1 MIRNDRCYLRLL
13 NFAKISRP
21 GEQDPGEYTEIVALL
36 GTCRPAELQ
45 ACRAFL
51 PLIYAATGRYS
62 LRAQLPPAILQ
73 FLREQSLRLIA
84 AEMGHRQWLLTHL
97 DRFTERGIPVIL
109 LKGAAFAGTLYAD
122 NAPRLG
128 VDLDLLV
135 RKEDFDLACEVL
147 GETMYPVVLAED
159 RAATHALLFERVF
172 LAKGGLGPTVELHRQ
187 LTNPYIFTIDQS
199 SLWAASRRH
208 PRFNSELVRI
218 LSPEDSLLHL
228 AVHAG
233 RDLDFSTHNL
243 LDAHEI
249 WCQWQPDPE
258 QLGQR
263 AAAWGGRTV
272 LWFLLTKGREIMATP
287 VPERFLDSLRP
298 GRIREVLNRRILS
311 GLAAKGE
318 RRPAAPAF
326 RCRQLLSQLTLPD
339 HPGCGLRFQ
348 LFYARTRLE
357 DWLLSRRERIR

>member
-1 MIRNDRCYLRLL
+1 MIRNDTWYLRLL
-13 NFAKISRP
+13 DFAKISRTEEEEV
-21 GEQDPGEYTEIVALL
+21 GSFAEIVTLISS
-36 GTCRPAELQ
+36 CPVAELQ

-51 PLIYAATGRYS
+51 PLIYAATGRYD
-62 LRAQLPPAILQ
+62 LRAQLPPVTLQ
-73 FLREQSLRLIA
+73 FLRAQSLRLMA

-97 DRFTERGIPVIL
+97 GRFIERDIPVIL
-109 LKGAAFAGTLYAD
+109 LKGAAFAGTLYPD

-135 RKEDFDLACEVL
+135 REEEFDQACELL
-147 GETMYPVVLAED
+147 GETMYPVILAED
-159 RAATHALLFERVF
+159 RAATHALQFERVF
-172 LAKGGLGPTVELHRQ
+172 LAKDGLGPTVELHRQ

-208 PRFNSELVRI
+208 PRFNSELVRM
-218 LSPEDSLLHL
+218 LGPEDSLLHL

-258 QLGQR
+258 HLGRR

-272 LWFLLTKGREIMATP
+272 LWFLLSKGREIMATP
-287 VPERFLDSLRP
+287 VPEVLLDSLRP
-298 GRIREVLNRRILS
+298 SRIREALNRRILS
-311 GLAAKGE
+311 GLAAKGD
-318 RRPAAPAF
+318 RHPAAPAF

-357 DWLLSRRERIR
+357 DWLLSRRNRSR